1 VVCAYTDTG
10 SNGKDVFLDEG
21 NRFELTFAKFST
33 LQNFQRLQSLR
44 VAEGAKGCGDGRCV
58 PTGHQQAFLSAVLD

>member
-21 NRFELTFAKFST
+21 NRFELTFA
-33 LQNFQRLQSLR
+33 NFTELPRLQSLR
-44 VAEGAKGCGDGRCV
+44 VAGSQGCGDGRCV